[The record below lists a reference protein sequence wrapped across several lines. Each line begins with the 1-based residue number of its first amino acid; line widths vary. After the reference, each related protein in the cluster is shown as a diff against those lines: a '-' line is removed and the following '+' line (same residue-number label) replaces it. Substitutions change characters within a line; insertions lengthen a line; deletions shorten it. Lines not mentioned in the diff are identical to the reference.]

1 MPHFTER
8 CKAGSVLAA
17 RASTR
22 SAMPRCG
29 CGRLRMY
36 AKTGSSP
43 SLAFAG
49 LALPVMAAGSVVAPT
64 CAAVRSLGLR
74 AFDFAL
80 VTGLVTG
87 FPAALPLAFLT
98 TTARAI
104 FRPPIGSILWTHG
117 SRAATAAHR
126 NATTNR
132 GAVIHREGHGH
143 AASNRVVQRERPAG
157 GGERTR
163 SRTLLRPSSVRRT

>member
-49 LALPVMAAGSVVAPT
+49 LALPVMATGSVVATT

-80 VTGLVTG
+80 VTGLATG

-98 TTARAI
+98 STLRAI
-104 FRPPIGSILWTHG
+104 LPPRFKLETRDDSTVSWGGKRREQRVSD
-117 SRAATAAHR
+117 RAY
-126 NATTNR
+126 
-132 GAVIHREGHGH
+132 
-143 AASNRVVQRERPAG
+143 AS
-157 GGERTR
+157 
-163 SRTLLRPSSVRRT
+163 